1 MEYCSGQS
9 LKYFLDN
16 PQRILDHKTS
26 ICMFKKILEG
36 VKAIH
41 SKGIIHRDLK

>member
-9 LKYFLDN
+9 LKYFLDS
-16 PQRILDHKTS
+16 PQRVFDHEAS
-26 ICMFKKILEG
+26 ISMFKKILEG